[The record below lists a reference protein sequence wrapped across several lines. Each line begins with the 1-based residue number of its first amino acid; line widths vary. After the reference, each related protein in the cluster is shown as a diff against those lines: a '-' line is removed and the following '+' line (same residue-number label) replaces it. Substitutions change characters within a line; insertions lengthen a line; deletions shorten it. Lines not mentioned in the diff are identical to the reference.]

1 MTAKTTLVD
10 KVRKLDSSSQAV
22 DKTIKINFTFKAKD
36 TTLKNNTKTISIE
49 VKLTKELAFKP
60 SSLVG
65 TWKNGDAHNFTVGEG
80 NITSIKI
87 NNVTATKTITIDT
100 WKEDKDKDVSEYTQ
114 SIKGDTVG
122 NHTYDFVFTFKSASS
137 CDVSST
143 EDNGTPVYYT
153 LTKQPTTK

>member
-1 MTAKTTLVD
+1 MKNSKKLFLIFLSVLIVAFVSCKKDSGGSITTP
-10 KVRKLDSSSQAV
+10 
-22 DKTIKINFTFKAKD
+22 TPT
-36 TTLKNNTKTISIE
+36 
-49 VKLTKELAFKP
+49 FKP

-65 TWKNGDAHNFTVGEG
+65 SWKNGDAHNFTVNDTG
-80 NITSIKI
+80 NIDKIKI

-100 WKEDKDKDVSEYTQ
+100 WTEDKDKDVSEYTQ
-114 SIKGDTVG
+114 SLKGDTVG

-137 CDVSST
+137 CSVSST

>member
-1 MTAKTTLVD
+1 MKNSKKLFLIFLSVLIVAFVSCKKDSGGSITTP
-10 KVRKLDSSSQAV
+10 
-22 DKTIKINFTFKAKD
+22 TPT
-36 TTLKNNTKTISIE
+36 
-49 VKLTKELAFKP
+49 FKP

-122 NHTYDFVFTFKSASS
+122 NHTYDFVFTF
-137 CDVSST
+137 
-143 EDNGTPVYYT
+143 
-153 LTKQPTTK
+153 

>member
-1 MTAKTTLVD
+1 MKNSKKLFLIFLSVLIVAFVSCKKDSGGSITTP
-10 KVRKLDSSSQAV
+10 
-22 DKTIKINFTFKAKD
+22 TPT
-36 TTLKNNTKTISIE
+36 
-49 VKLTKELAFKP
+49 FKP

-114 SIKGDTVG
+114 SLTKQQIGQ
-122 NHTYDFVFTFKSASS
+122 HTYDFVFTFKSASS
-137 CDVSST
+137 CVATIT
-143 EDNGTPVYYT
+143 EDSGAPQSFT